1 MSGTWYLAYTSLIPK
16 STYLKDT
23 TCAVGYYSAVG
34 EDALLKGLP
43 AVPTI
48 DVYNAATK
56 DGETIGGTGKLWQFL
71 PKKPGNLV
79 VTMDLEKS
87 KGIPASPYL
96 GKSPSH
102 NSLTSA
108 SCPIPCH
115 IRVDH

>member
-1 MSGTWYLAYTSLIPK
+1 MRIFYNYLFIYYALLLFFLSILTRHGAGLPPIVGEEFQLSGMSGTWFLAYTSLIPK

-71 PKKPGNLV
+71 SYARPQ
-79 VTMDLEKS
+79 
-87 KGIPASPYL
+87 
-96 GKSPSH
+96 
-102 NSLTSA
+102 
-108 SCPIPCH
+108 C
-115 IRVDH
+115 